1 MVSGAAM
8 GSETY
13 SYGRGGGTGLFFLLF
28 VVVVIVGGAL
38 LATSGASGFRPTG
51 ASVGTTLAT
60 LAYLAVA
67 GIGGWLAWNEVQGAR
82 PSGKAQQ
89 PIELRPGTILA
100 PSNPAG
106 RRLVELSYSGITEL
120 KVDNVA
126 GTPWLYIRHR
136 NGKLAIASD
145 AMESYSAFQRMLT
158 SLELRVTMARGRRK
172 AS

>member
-1 MVSGAAM
+1 M

-13 SYGRGGGTGLFFLLF
+13 TYGRAGGTGVYFLLF
-28 VVVVIVGGAL
+28 FVVVILGGVL
-38 LATSGASGFRPTG
+38 LATNGDSGLRANSAALGP
-51 ASVGTTLAT
+51 SLAT

-67 GIGGWLAWNEVQGAR
+67 GVGGWLAWNEVQGAR
-82 PSGKAQQ
+82 PSGKVPK
-89 PIELRPGTILA
+89 PIELRPGTIVA
-100 PSNPAG
+100 PANPAG
-106 RRLVELSYSGITEL
+106 RKLVELSYAGIVEL

-136 NGKLAIASD
+136 DGKLAISSD

-158 SLELRVTMARGRRK
+158 SLELRVTVARGRRRA